1 MADNSD
7 LAYTQN
13 YHPDTVYTNSFN
25 NGKGKYISVAHDS
38 STDENKVS
46 ENTRTKITATFIRDK
61 NKVVGLKLTRYTKQ
75 SGTLLPDP
83 ECFNLPLEDLMSLKG
98 FCEFLDRSDL
108 ESLASK
114 TITFGESIT
123 FDDDTSRKLY
133 TLGQSDAGKD
143 LLKTV
148 IEQLVDNSSNLDSS
162 EMIKFGLTA
171 NKIKQKQAEL
181 NAFEAVID
189 KPDVKEVSEVQ
200 AELKKIPWIFG
211 PEYTSYDFRPAGE
224 AGLPD
229 GRLKRVDGL
238 SDILEVKLP
247 SEELLR
253 TGNGRHYISPK
264 CSEAIGQLT
273 SYLEY
278 YHSAYTTNRDDES
291 GEERLEDDFG
301 RYYKPKG
308 ILLIGRRIKSDG
320 VKTTGNTADNDPKFM
335 RRLLSYYH
343 WIEIL
348 TYDDLLERARNGL
361 LNLSK

>member
-1 MADNSD
+1 MADKND
-7 LAYTQN
+7 LTYTQN
-13 YHPDTVYTNSFN
+13 YHPNTVYTGSFN
-25 NGKGKYISVAHDS
+25 NEKGKYISVAHDS
-38 STDENKVS
+38 NGDEMAIS
-46 ENTRTKITATFIRDK
+46 ENTRTKITATFIRHK
-61 NKVVGLKLTRYTKQ
+61 NKIVGLKFTKYTKQ
-75 SGTLLPDP
+75 SSLLLPDP
-83 ECFNLPLEDLMSLKG
+83 ESFNLPLDDLVTLKG

-108 ESLASK
+108 ESLTSK
-114 TITFGESIT
+114 TVTFGESIT
-123 FDDDTSRKLY
+123 FDENLSRKLY
-133 TLGQSDAGKD
+133 TLGQSESGKD

-148 IEQLVDNSSNLDSS
+148 IEQLVDNSDDIDPSD
-162 EMIKFGLTA
+162 MIKFGLTT
-171 NKIKQKQAEL
+171 NKIKQKQTEL
-181 NAFEAVID
+181 NAFEELIGKV
-189 KPDVKEVSEVQ
+189 DVKEVSEVQ

-253 TGNGRHYISPK
+253 SENSRYYVSLK

-278 YHSAYTTNRDDES
+278 YHSAYITNRHDET
-291 GEERLEDDFG
+291 GNERIEDDFG
-301 RYYKPKG
+301 KYYKPKG
-308 ILLIGRRIKSDG
+308 ILLIGRRKKADG
-320 VKTTGNTADNDPKFM
+320 VKTTNSTADNEPKFM

-361 LNLSK
+361 DNLAK